1 MPCLFFVHN
10 HEEVQVMS
18 LRKIKLVGC
27 ERYNYR
33 GELYVK
39 SKVYA
44 VGESKATNML
54 RSEDEYG
61 RPYFVPYVKPE
72 KSQAQV
78 VAQKAAAAAAKA
90 AEAVIA
96 ESVPDIV
103 DRPDGS
109 EPVDPVV
116 VEEVDPEAAIEVDT
130 DDDPALDEDDG
141 DNAEEVDDRDDGSA
155 VEV

>member
-1 MPCLFFVHN
+1 MPL
-10 HEEVQVMS
+10 Q
-18 LRKIKLVGC
+18 KIKLVGC
-27 ERYNYR
+27 ERYNYK
-33 GELYVK
+33 GELYK
-39 SKVYA
+39 KGKVYA
-44 VGESKATNML
+44 VGEAKATNML

-72 KSQAQV
+72 KSQAQI
-78 VAQKAAAAAAKA
+78 VAQKAAAAAARA

-109 EPVDPVV
+109 EPVDPMEAVNQ
-116 VEEVDPEAAIEVDT
+116 EEVDPEAAIEVDT
-130 DDDPALDEDDG
+130 DDDPVLDEEDG
-141 DNAEEVDDRDDGSA
+141 ANAEEVDDRDDGSA

>member
-1 MPCLFFVHN
+1 MPL
-10 HEEVQVMS
+10 Q
-18 LRKIKLVGC
+18 KIKLVGAD
-27 ERYNYR
+27 RYNYR
-33 GELYVK
+33 NELYK
-39 SKVYA
+39 RGKVYA

-54 RSEDEYG
+54 RSEDDYG

-78 VAQKAAAAAAKA
+78 VAQEAAAAAVRA

-96 ESVPDIV
+96 ESVPDII

-109 EPVDPVV
+109 EPVDPMEAVN
-116 VEEVDPEAAIEVDT
+116 EAEVDPEAAIEVDT